1 MLVLGLKKM
10 NQLFILTKGL
20 KIYFIEDRST
30 LYKLMQFKIFSD
42 FPWKKSSLKYKCK
55 TPRKIYMCKPGSDLA
70 LFCKIYT
77 LTNIR
82 LFW

>member
-42 FPWKKSSLKYKCK
+42 FP
-55 TPRKIYMCKPGSDLA
+55 
-70 LFCKIYT
+70 
-77 LTNIR
+77 
-82 LFW
+82 